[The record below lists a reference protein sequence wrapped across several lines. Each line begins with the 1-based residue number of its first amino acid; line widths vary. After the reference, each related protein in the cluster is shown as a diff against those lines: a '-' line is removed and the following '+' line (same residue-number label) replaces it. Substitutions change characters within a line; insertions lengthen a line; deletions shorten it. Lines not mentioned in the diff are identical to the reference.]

1 MEVEPS
7 SGMSFVKERS
17 FFLSIYL
24 SFLLSFLISLFRS
37 FVLSFFLSF
46 FLRED
51 TPFASP
57 FPFILGNVRYII
69 YRHSG

>member
-7 SGMSFVKERS
+7 SGMGFVKERS

-46 FLRED
+46 FVKTHHLQVL
-51 TPFASP
+51 F
-57 FPFILGNVRYII
+57 LLYWVM
-69 YRHSG
+69 